1 MLGPK
6 SDIENS
12 AGLQKRD
19 LAYVLAL
26 ATITISSTVALA
38 FSSTAFP
45 WWKLILMM
53 GAEAA
58 ACDLICTQL
67 HTVLIQKKEPP
78 RMVFLMLN
86 GRGLWRQARN
96 HPQEAIAIAV
106 AAALVIIWVAET
118 ILIFQRK
125 DQF

>member
-19 LAYVLAL
+19 RAYVSVL
-26 ATITISSTVALA
+26 ATLTISSTAALA
-38 FSSTAFP
+38 FSSPAFP
-45 WWKLILMM
+45 WWKLLLMM

-67 HTVLIQKKEPP
+67 HTMLIQKKEPP
-78 RMVFLMLN
+78 TMVFLMLT
-86 GRGLWRQARN
+86 GRGL
-96 HPQEAIAIAV
+96 
-106 AAALVIIWVAET
+106 
-118 ILIFQRK
+118 
-125 DQF
+125 